1 MKNQFAAIALIIAAP
16 AFAAQRGAL
25 DLYNEGVGA
34 LRRGELRDA
43 ESTLRDAVQTNHPSV
58 QPLALYNLGHVR
70 FQQGKETLKGEGNR
84 QQLLESAEAASAV
97 AQEAIRSSQEALKG
111 GTLEEII
118 GAYMEARSAR
128 KQLRI
133 SRDDTTRAMDLQGSA
148 LWRWRRSVGDFHSAQ
163 ELDPSNKD
171 ASFNADVVE
180 RHIKELLKSLDKVKE
195 QNESLSE
202 QRQKLGELMKEMR
215 GKIPKSMQRQGDS
228 EEDEED
234 EEDEKQPDGQK
245 EEEENQKPPKAGSKQ
260 EQRIG
265 VERPVSEDMAKLLK
279 EILKR
284 RTMQLG
290 DKEDGL
296 RPGEKKGMNG
306 LIFGDE
312 TRKPEQRKGRNW

>member
-1 MKNQFAAIALIIAAP
+1 MKNQLAAIALLIAAP
-16 AFAAQRGAL
+16 VFAAQRGAL

-34 LRRGELRDA
+34 LRRGELREA
-43 ESTLRDAVQTNHPSV
+43 ESTLREAAQTNSPAV

-84 QQLLESAEAASAV
+84 QQLLNSAEAAAAV
-97 AQEAIRSSQEALKG
+97 AQEAIRSSQESLKG
-111 GTLEEII
+111 GALEEII

-128 KQLRI
+128 KQLRT
-133 SRDDTTRAMDLQGSA
+133 SRDETTRAMDLQGSA

-215 GKIPKSMQRQGDS
+215 GKIPKSMQRQSDS

-234 EEDEKQPDGQK
+234 DEEEKQPDGQK
-245 EEEENQKPPKAGSKQ
+245 EEENQKPPKAGSKQ

-265 VERPVSEDMAKLLK
+265 GEREVSQDMAKLLK
-279 EILKR
+279 EMLKR